1 VLNVR
6 KPAGTG
12 FDVHGHGVPVAF
24 LDAVRRSRHQ
34 DVDVRLDSSGTYVMT
49 FPGRSPL
56 RPMSRRMVDFA
67 ERLAWLDGQGMGR
80 QLVAPWL
87 DVHGQEL
94 DPEPGKEWVRRLND
108 AMAEATAGSGG
119 RLAAHATLHM
129 AEPAGAAS
137 ELERCHRELG
147 MRGCMIPTHSPGRH
161 LDDRAYDV
169 LWETSEALRI
179 PVILHPPTTGP
190 GGHIPGM
197 EGFGGLYGRLIDTT
211 AVATRLLLAGI
222 FDRFPDLRLVLVH
235 GGGFLPYQTGR
246 LAQEQAGGALG
257 QQLEG
262 PVADYVRRYFFDTV
276 LMSAHA
282 LRLLLDQ
289 VGGERIVI
297 GSDYPFTA
305 DAPPLTS
312 ALHEA
317 TADQAVRA
325 AVCQANARLLFADE
339 EDGTA

>member
-1 VLNVR
+1 VPDVR
-6 KPAGTG
+6 KREGTG

-49 FPGRSPL
+49 FPGRPPL
-56 RPMSRRMVDFA
+56 RPMSHRMVDFA
-67 ERLAWLDGQGMGR
+67 ERLAWLDGQGMER
-80 QLVAPWL
+80 QVVAPWL

-94 DPEPGKEWVRRLND
+94 EPRPGREWVQRLND
-108 AMAEATAGSGG
+108 AMAEAAAPSGG
-119 RLAAHATLHM
+119 RLAAHATLHL
-129 AEPAGAAS
+129 ADPATAAL

-147 MRGCMIPTHSPGRH
+147 MRGCMIPTHPPGRY
-161 LDDRAYDV
+161 LDDGAYDV

-179 PVILHPPTTGP
+179 PVILHPATTGP
-190 GGHIPGM
+190 GGQIPGM
-197 EGFGGLYGRLIDTT
+197 ERFGGLYGRLIDTT
-211 AVATRLLLAGI
+211 AAATRLLLAGI
-222 FDRFPDLRLVLVH
+222 FDRFPRLRLVLVH

-246 LAQEQAGGALG
+246 LAQEQASGAMG
-257 QQLEG
+257 QQLVG
-262 PVADYVRRYFFDTV
+262 LVADYVRCYFFDTV

-289 VGGERIVI
+289 VGAERIVI

-317 TADQAVRA
+317 TSDEALRA
-325 AVCQANARLLFADE
+325 AVLQANARLLFADGG
-339 EDGTA
+339 DGAA